1 MSTKAEN
8 LRGAGFMM
16 VSMAAFVVNDAL
28 MKSLA
33 GDVPLFQA
41 IFVRGLFATMLVGG
55 LALARGVARP
65 SVLARADR
73 KVALLRAA
81 AEIGATTC
89 FLTALFNMPIADA
102 TAILQSTPLALTLV
116 AAVVLKEDVGWR
128 RWSAVAVGFVGVLM
142 IVQPGG
148 EGFNSAA
155 FWALGAV
162 VFIVIRDLATKRLSP
177 ETPSLFITMVTAIS
191 ITCLGGVM
199 TATQD
204 WSPMQGDMLGV
215 LALSACFLFVG
226 YLFSVMT
233 MRVGEMGFVS
243 PFRYSILIWALLIG
257 AFVFGERPNWITI
270 AGAVLV
276 VATGL
281 YTFHREQ
288 IRR

>member
-1 MSTKAEN
+1 VTTKAEN

-33 GDVPLFQA
+33 GEIPLFQA
-41 IFVRGLFATMLVGG
+41 MFIRGLFATVLIAGV
-55 LALARGVARP
+55 AIARGVARP
-65 SVLARADR
+65 SVLAVVDR
-73 KVALLRAA
+73 KWAGLRAV
-81 AEIGATTC
+81 AELGATTC

-116 AAVVLKEDVGWR
+116 AAVVLREQVGWR
-128 RWSAVAVGFVGVLM
+128 RWSAVTVGFIGVLM

-148 EGFNSAA
+148 GGFNSAA

-162 VFIVIRDLATKRLSP
+162 VFIVVRDLATKQLSP
-177 ETPSLFITMVTAIS
+177 ATPSLFIALLAAIS
-191 ITCLGGVM
+191 ITCLGAVV
-199 TATQD
+199 TATQV
-204 WSPMQGDMLGV
+204 WAPVQSAAMWTLGF
-215 LALSACFLFVG
+215 SACFLFVG

-233 MRVGEMGFVS
+233 MRVGDMGFVS

-257 AFVFGERPNWITI
+257 ATVFGEIPNMLTI
-270 AGAVLV
+270 AGLVLV

-281 YTFHREQ
+281 YTFHRERV
-288 IRR
+288 RR